1 MLHNAGKERN
11 ARQCG
16 VIGGVLFLLY
26 AVYLLLSNVLLLM
39 RVEGFFNPMALLA
52 VLEWAVIGAAALADR
67 KGKLLAAA
75 AWLLAAQNLL
85 TVGSVVFR
93 LPAYTVSQ
101 PAFRLVLTSAVSS
114 LASVLLAAVLLLGPR
129 ARRKTDL
136 RLLRLLPVLVQAA
149 VIVLQLLL
157 VEGVSF
163 GAVEGVSFG
172 AVALVPSWLLVGM
185 WLVGLWVTASQAPEA
200 PPENAALF
208 AEEAF
213 PFEEER

>member
-129 ARRKTDL
+129 VRRETDL

-163 GAVEGVSFG
+163 GAV
-172 AVALVPSWLLVGM
+172 ALVPSWLLVGM
-185 WLVGLWVTASQAPEA
+185 WLVGLWATASQAPEA

>member
-1 MLHNAGKERN
+1 
-11 ARQCG
+11 
-16 VIGGVLFLLY
+16 
-26 AVYLLLSNVLLLM
+26 
-39 RVEGFFNPMALLA
+39 LA
-52 VLEWAVIGAAALADR
+52 VIEWAMIGAAALTNR
-67 KGKLLAAA
+67 KGKLLAVA

-85 TVGSVVFR
+85 TVCSVVFR
-93 LPAYTVSQ
+93 LSSYVPSQ

-114 LASVLLAAVLLLGPR
+114 LASVLLAAVLLRGLR
-129 ARRKTDL
+129 TQKETEL

-157 VEGVSF
+157 VESVT
-163 GAVEGVSFG
+163 FG

-185 WLVGLWVTASQAPEA
+185 WLVGLWATASQAPEA